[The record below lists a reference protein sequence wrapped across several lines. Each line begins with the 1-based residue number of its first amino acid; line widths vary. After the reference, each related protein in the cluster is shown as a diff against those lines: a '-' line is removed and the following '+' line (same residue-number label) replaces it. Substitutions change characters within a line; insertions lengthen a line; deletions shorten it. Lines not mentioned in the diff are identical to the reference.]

1 MLLLAGAAPLPAD
14 EAKEGGKL
22 LDIKG
27 TLKDDDAFDKVL
39 KKSYHKAEPVKMQA
53 GRAYRIDVT
62 STDFDTLLR
71 LEDSDGKQ
79 VAFND
84 DVSQRDTNSR
94 IVYLAPKDGEYRII
108 VTSYKPGRPA
118 NTRSR

>member
-1 MLLLAGAAPLPAD
+1 MRKSLSGSAALLLLLAAAARLPAD
-14 EAKEGGKL
+14 DAKDGGTL

-27 TLKDDDAFDKVL
+27 TLKDDDAFDKVF
-39 KKSYHKAEPVKMQA
+39 KKSYHKAQPVKMQA
-53 GRAYRIDVT
+53 GRAYKIDVA

-84 DVSQRDTNSR
+84 DVSLRDTNSR
-94 IVYLAPKDGEYRII
+94 IVYRA
-108 VTSYKPGRPA
+108 
-118 NTRSR
+118 